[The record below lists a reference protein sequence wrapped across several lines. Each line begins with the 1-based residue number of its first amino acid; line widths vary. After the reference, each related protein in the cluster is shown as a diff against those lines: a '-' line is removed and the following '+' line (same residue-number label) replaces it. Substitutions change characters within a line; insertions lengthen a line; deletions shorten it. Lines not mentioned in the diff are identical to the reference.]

1 VRLILESMLQ
11 GVRYDLHDPYL
22 GDLAVT
28 TLRLGSEATLIA
40 MILGLPAACAIGLG
54 RSRVSRRSLVIANA
68 GLGLPSVAVGVYFV
82 LLVPGNATAPWGGK
96 WIDGLSG
103 MVAAQVV
110 LSLPIIVAVSAVA
123 IRGLPDGLIDQAI
136 AYGASGW
143 RLWLFALREAKL
155 GVITA
160 VIFAVGAAFGEVGA
174 VTLISGQ
181 SPTTT
186 TLATQVILDLNG
198 NTTSVVPAMVGHTL
212 VLLGLMMILG
222 LILLMVQRSGGRS
235 RRRYPISMSPLE
247 EIA

>member
-1 VRLILESMLQ
+1 VKLIFEYFLQ

-22 GDLAVT
+22 GDLTVT
-28 TLRLGSEATLIA
+28 TLRLGSEATVIA

-54 RSRVSRRSLVIANA
+54 RSRISRRSLVIANA

-82 LLVPGNATAPWGGK
+82 LLVPGSATAPWGGP
-96 WIDGLSG
+96 WLDGLSG
-103 MVAAQVV
+103 MVAAQIV

-123 IRGLPDGLIDQAI
+123 IRGLPDGLIDQSVAF
-136 AYGASGW
+136 GASGW

-174 VTLISGQ
+174 VTLIAGI

-186 TLATQVILDLNG
+186 TLASQVILDAQG
-198 NTTSVVPAMVGHTL
+198 TDFPGAVGHTI
-212 VLLGLMMILG
+212 VLLGLMLILG
-222 LILLMVQRSGGRS
+222 LILLMVQRSGTRS
-235 RRRYPISMSPLE
+235 RRRAPISTSPLVE
-247 EIA
+247 EVA